1 MPYKIVVDA
10 DMVLIDYMAQL
21 VRYVED
27 VRGHRA
33 MMSYK
38 FDPSYDLTYTFPS
51 LKPAEMQEIIRD
63 LSVAEDYYIEI
74 PLIDGAVDGVRHLR
88 EAFPDTSIVC
98 VTSGG
103 NHPLTREMRLKN
115 LAPFELDEIITLPL
129 NGSKVETLLELQEP
143 GGQCIL
149 FDDSIGHVQA
159 AAENGQV
166 GVLYTQPYNS
176 DEDVLHRVDD
186 WNSIVQW
193 CAANLPHLLAQ
204 SSARL
209 RV

>member
-1 MPYKIVVDA
+1 MPYKIVFDA

-21 VRYVED
+21 VRYVEE

-33 MMSYK
+33 LMSYK
-38 FDPSYDLTYTFPS
+38 FDPSYDLAYTFPS
-51 LKPAEMQEIIRD
+51 LKPAEMQEIIRE
-63 LSVAEDYYIEI
+63 LSVAEDYYSDI
-74 PLIDGAVDGVRHLR
+74 PLMKGAKDGIARIR
-88 EAFPDTSIVC
+88 EELPDTPVVC

-129 NGSKVETLLELQEP
+129 NGSKVATLLELQEP

-149 FDDSIGHVQA
+149 FDDSIGHVRA

-166 GVLYTQPYNS
+166 GVLYSQPYNT
-176 DEDVLHRVDD
+176 DEDVLHRVKD
-186 WNSIVQW
+186 WNEIVQW
-193 CAANLPHLLAQ
+193 CTTNLPQLSQ
-204 SSARL
+204 RSSRL
-209 RV
+209 TA